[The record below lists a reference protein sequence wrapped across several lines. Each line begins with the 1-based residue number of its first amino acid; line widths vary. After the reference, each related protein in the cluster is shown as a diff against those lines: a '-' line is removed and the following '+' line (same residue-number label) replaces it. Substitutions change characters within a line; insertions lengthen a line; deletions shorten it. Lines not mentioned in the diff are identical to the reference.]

1 MQAKR
6 LQAEVASVSVRS
18 RSGGSQLP
26 SVGQRHTQEQ
36 QSQRQPVATGAE
48 LAAAAA
54 TEQAYDEDGT
64 VAPDWLVTAKRK
76 RKSTEE

>member
-18 RSGGSQLP
+18 RSGASQLP

-64 VAPDWLVTAKRK
+64 VEPNRLMTAKRK
-76 RKSTEE
+76 RMSAE